1 METETMKKKGHGP
14 NVTFW
19 REWKKM
25 TQEQVSELT
34 GYSQGALSK
43 FEKKEILEP
52 EVLDKLAKALEI
64 PVEAITEMGNEG
76 HINIISG
83 SWHDYSSSQQYNY
96 NPTFNPIDRVAELY
110 ERMLKEKQ
118 SVIDLLQEIVK
129 GKG

>member
-64 PVEAITEMGNEG
+64 PVEAITDLGGENTI
-76 HINIISG
+76 HIINAYDNSG
-83 SWHDYSSSQQYNY
+83 SINYS
-96 NPTFNPIDRVAELY
+96 PTFNPLDKVVELY
-110 ERMLKEKQ
+110 ERMLKAEQEK
-118 SVIDLLQEIVK
+118 VALLQEVLRDREK
-129 GKG
+129 K